1 MVRLPILLILV
12 ASLMGGGCGG
22 GGGDETPSDRQPTA
36 RTAEGQF
43 KDANVAGLHYASGG
57 QSGVTD
63 SEGRFTYEVGEPV
76 TFSLGGVV
84 LGEAESKSVVTPIDL
99 VERGSS
105 SSVPVLNIVQL
116 LLLLDEDGDPF
127 NGISIPEE
135 VRELAREEVFV
146 RLFSGSSNFQ
156 QTLQRVRSEL
166 RERFRAYELA
176 EIPGSAHA
184 KGHLEST
191 LRCSYS
197 GAYVGTYQGTDRGNF
212 GILIDANSGTVSGVA
227 YSTEHHEYLS
237 LAGTRSVSYDQ
248 NAAFASGN
256 TNRGTEFDGRFTS
269 VDTVEGQW
277 SYRPDPSIGGSFS
290 GERIGGDQYA
300 TYRATG
306 AWRTNGGF
314 DHGGFTF
321 DVDDSGRVT
330 GFAYNIANDT
340 SGSVNGSLSGTVI
353 SATTDEGIRIEGTL
367 DRNAGV
373 VRGRFDAPT
382 GESGTFEGSGCR
394 LN

>member
-1 MVRLPILLILV
+1 MFAVLFAI
-12 ASLMGGGCGG
+12 SCGGGCGG
-22 GGGDETPSDRQPTA
+22 DTQPTA
-36 RTAEGQF
+36 RTAVGQF

-57 QSGVTD
+57 QSGVTI
-63 SEGRFTYEVGEPV
+63 SEGRFTYEVGETV

-99 VERGSS
+99 VKQGSS
-105 SSVPVLNIVQL
+105 SSAPVLNVVQI

-135 VRELAREEVFV
+135 VREFAREEVFV

-166 RERFRAYELA
+166 RERFRAYESA

-197 GAYVGTYQGTDRGNF
+197 GAYVGTYRGTDRGNF
-212 GILIDANSGTVSGVA
+212 GILVDANSGTVSGIA
-227 YSTEHHEYLS
+227 YSTENDEYLS

-256 TNRGTEFDGRFTS
+256 TNQGTEFDGRFTS

-277 SYRPDPSIGGSFS
+277 RYRPDPSIGGSFS
-290 GERIGGDQYA
+290 GERIGGKQYA

-306 AWRTNGGF
+306 AWRTNGDF
-314 DHGGFTF
+314 DHGVFTF

-330 GFAYNIANDT
+330 GFSCNIANDT
-340 SGSVNGSLSGTVI
+340 SRSVNGSLSGTVI
-353 SATTDEGIRIEGTL
+353 SATTDEGIRVARPSHAKYGQ
-367 DRNAGV
+367 
-373 VRGRFDAPT
+373 
-382 GESGTFEGSGCR
+382 
-394 LN
+394 

>member
-1 MVRLPILLILV
+1 MIRATGFFVFAVLLAI
-12 ASLMGGGCGG
+12 GCGG
-22 GGGDETPSDRQPTA
+22 GGDNQQQPTT
-36 RTAEGQF
+36 RTAVGQF
-43 KDANVAGLHYASGG
+43 KDANVAGLSYASGG
-57 QSGVTD
+57 QSGITD

-76 TFSLGGVV
+76 TFSLGGVA
-84 LGEAESKSVVTPIDL
+84 LGGAEGKSVVTPIDL
-99 VERGSS
+99 IERGSS
-105 SSVPVLNIVQL
+105 SSGPVLNIVQFL
-116 LLLLDEDGDPF
+116 MSLDEDGDLS

-135 VRELAREEVFV
+135 VRRLAQGWAFVQVF
-146 RLFSGSSNFQ
+146 SDSSDFEQ
-156 QTLQRVRSEL
+156 QLERTRSEL
-166 RERFRAYELA
+166 RERFSAYGSA
-176 EIPGSAHA
+176 EIPGRAHA
-184 KGHLEST
+184 KSHLEST
-191 LRCSYS
+191 FRCSYS
-197 GAYVGTYQGTDRGNF
+197 GAYFGTYQGTDRGNF

-227 YSTEHHEYLS
+227 YSTEHDEYLT
-237 LAGTRSVSYDQ
+237 LTGTRSVSYDQ

-256 TNRGTEFDGRFTS
+256 TNQGTEFDGRFTS

-277 SYRPDPSIGGSFS
+277 SYRPDPSIGGRFS
-290 GERIGGDQYA
+290 GQRIGGKQYA

-314 DHGGFTF
+314 DHGVFTF

-382 GESGTFEGSGCR
+382 GESGTFEGSGCQ